1 MTPPRSPPPNP
12 TKKKKRKK
20 RKEKGK
26 KKKRK
31 KGKRRKTSYSTSHS
45 TSLLSRRCACS
56 TPRCCDASIPATRP
70 RLPPRLAHSP
80 PRRLR

>member
-12 TKKKKRKK
+12 TKKKRKKKRKK
-20 RKEKGK
+20 MKRK
-26 KKKRK
+26 K